1 MLNTN
6 ILNTENTENKKEENK
21 MLTFKYLKKG
31 EAKVIMDNLN
41 TDGAIKNNCICLNNT
56 DTILLRTN
64 GSVIYGEYKVGDKR
78 IKFTHSPQY
87 ALPYIAKQDYKLYK
101 SVILAEWKKAYT
113 EEAKAKMR
121 EVRMLIHYIMQKKA
135 SNQSSDAS
143 SSVAPEQS
151 LQAPEVINEEP
162 TIQTQNES
170 QNKIEEKKE
179 VIEMNIMTVAHIIRR
194 ELKLEGHYHAQLKI
208 AMSYAWKIKKGQIT
222 LEELLNIPAINETA
236 APTYNAVNE
245 EVNSEVAVT
254 EDKPVAEDK
263 VEDKPKQ
270 VKQDTSD
277 GVFTIYLDK
286 LENGVAYF
294 NKAKGN
300 QKGFF
305 FKFPARNMANMD
317 KTFAKDYLAKV
328 LGLLPENSIVYFY
341 GDFTEMTYLNN
352 PAIRSLA
359 DSKHI
364 KLERGLYG
372 VAPSGIA

>member
-6 ILNTENTENKKEENK
+6 ILNTENKKEENK

-101 SVILAEWKKAYT
+101 AVILQEWKKAYT

-121 EVRMLIHYIMQKKA
+121 EVRMLIHHIMQNKA
-135 SNQSSDAS
+135 AQQSNEVSSP
-143 SSVAPEQS
+143 VIEQPM
-151 LQAPEVINEEP
+151 QEPEVINEQP
-162 TIQTQNES
+162 IIKTQNES
-170 QNKIEEKKE
+170 KNKIEEKKE

-208 AMSYAWKIKKGQIT
+208 AMSYAWKIKKGQMT

-245 EVNSEVAVT
+245 EVNSEVAV
-254 EDKPVAEDK
+254 AEDK

-270 VKQDTSD
+270 EVKQNTSD

-305 FKFPARNMANMD
+305 FSFKARNMVSMD
-317 KTFAKDYLAKV
+317 KTFAKEYLAKV
-328 LGLLPENSIVYFY
+328 LGMLPENSVVYFY
-341 GDFTEMTYLNN
+341 GDYTEMTYLNN